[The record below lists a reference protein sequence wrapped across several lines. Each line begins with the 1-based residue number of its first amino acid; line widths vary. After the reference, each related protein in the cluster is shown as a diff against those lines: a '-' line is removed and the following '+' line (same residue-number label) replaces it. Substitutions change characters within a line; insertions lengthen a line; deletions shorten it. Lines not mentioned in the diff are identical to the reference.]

1 MKKNLLLLLVAF
13 LSSAPALVSA
23 ELFVDKWTDADT
35 AREAAYL
42 VLHIADWGQTRNI
55 AHREGEGYWEINPI
69 LGKHPSIKRIDS
81 YMAFSMLAHIGI
93 AYALPRGWREAF
105 QYTTVG
111 IEAGVVFN
119 NNSIG
124 LRVDF

>member
-1 MKKNLLLLLVAF
+1 MKYLIPLLLLIPDFCEADEW
-13 LSSAPALVSA
+13 S
-23 ELFVDKWTDADT
+23 KADT

-42 VLHIADWGQTRNI
+42 ILHVVDWGQTRNI
-55 AHREGEGYWEINPI
+55 VHRHQRGEDYWEANPI
-69 LGKHPSIKRIDS
+69 LGKYPSIKRVDS

-93 AYALPRGWREAF
+93 AYVLPRGWRESF
-105 QYTTVG
+105 QYTT
-111 IEAGVVFN
+111 AGLKTGLIIN